1 VNSEQEGRA
10 MGATRITRK
19 DSQFMDEIGV
29 RMPTEQDVINTVAMQ
44 AEWAM
49 QNMNA
54 LGAREILDGAQ
65 AWFDSVRA

>member
-1 VNSEQEGRA
+1 MTQRV
-10 MGATRITRK
+10 TRRDWK
-19 DSQFMDEIGV
+19 FLDEIAV

>member
-1 VNSEQEGRA
+1 MTQRV
-10 MGATRITRK
+10 TRRDWK
-19 DSQFMDEIGV
+19 FMDEIGV
-29 RMPTEQDVINTVAMQ
+29 RMPTEQDVIRTVAVQ

-49 QNMNA
+49 QNTNA